1 MDLSVRGPTEPG
13 GDGTEPFDDLDRLS
27 PSALAGWADGRSA
40 EVVAVAAAELPFY
53 RDRFA
58 AAGFDVGS
66 FRGLADLGRIP
77 VTRKPDIVVRQH
89 EARGAAAGIER
100 LGTTPGRIVTVSSG
114 TQGTTFLSWPR
125 EWREVQGASSLRA
138 HWWAGLRADSPFLLV
153 APGWHVYAAVQSYM
167 VEQLGLPGVVVSG
180 TYLPR
185 FADRVVDALRRFR
198 PRFLILF
205 LPMVFSL
212 LAEAH
217 RQGRTAGD
225 LFGGVECLTVTGA
238 PITPGMR
245 RHLVGITGVGRIV
258 ELAGSSENLL
268 AAECGAAPGLHV
280 VPDTCHVEVLDAGG
294 GPAGDGERG
303 RVVHTTMVPW
313 GSMYIRYDGG
323 DIGTLDRR
331 PCPCGLPSPRLKILG
346 RGEHTFV
353 LAGRRRLPYDVQAAI
368 EEEVPELAGATF
380 AITTEGLAAGRLH
393 LLLQAGELH
402 QPPGRDL
409 STAAL
414 EEALT
419 RRLRARFD
427 VEVEVRFPRSLPLMM
442 KGVTPV
448 VSEREIPRA

>member
-225 LFGGVECLTVTGA
+225 LFGSVECLTVTGA

-268 AAECGAAPGLHV
+268 AVECGRQAGLHV
-280 VPDTCHVEVLDAGG
+280 VPDTCWVEVLDEAGA
-294 GPAGDGERG
+294 GPAAAGERG
-303 RVVHTTMVPW
+303 TVVHTTMVPW
-313 GSMYIRYDGG
+313 GSIYIRYDGG
-323 DIGTLDRR
+323 DVGTLDPA
-331 PCPCGLPSPRLKILG
+331 PCPCGLPSPRMKILG
-346 RGEHTFV
+346 RAEHAFA
-353 LAGRRRLPYDVQAAI
+353 LGGRRCLPYDVQSAV
-368 EEEVPELAGATF
+368 EESVPELAGVGF
-380 AITTEGLAAGRLH
+380 AILSEGLAAGRLSLLFQAPAEGAPATVEKEVAAALGRRFGVAVEARWSTTLP
-393 LLLQAGELH
+393 LLL
-402 QPPGRDL
+402 
-409 STAAL
+409 
-414 EEALT
+414 
-419 RRLRARFD
+419 
-427 VEVEVRFPRSLPLMM
+427 
-442 KGVTPV
+442 KGVTPIL
-448 VSEREIPRA
+448 SERQIP